1 MSSYFFLQLA
11 LTIGLLALIAF
22 VMLVLAQ
29 LYRTLRRFED
39 LLVNLNE
46 DLPPVLSKLQT
57 TLDGVNSE
65 MDRVEQLVTTFEEVS
80 ASVQNTT
87 GLVQR
92 AVVSPFIRVA
102 GFASGAG
109 AALSRL
115 VRRQKNKG

>member
-1 MSSYFFLQLA
+1 MSSYFFMQLV

-22 VMLVLAQ
+22 VIFVLAQ

-65 MDRVEQLVTTFEEVS
+65 MDRIEQLVATFEEVG
-80 ASVQNTT
+80 AGVQSTT
-87 GLVQR
+87 SFVRR
-92 AVVSPFIRVA
+92 AVSSPFIRVA

-115 VRRQKNKG
+115 VGREKNKG